1 MFTKETSGTVNGIVA
16 GWGNSGGAFAQVLI
30 GSALFPLF
38 TEIFGGDREKSWRTI
53 CVIPAIVAFAW
64 GCCIPFISN
73 DAPMGN
79 YKEMIK
85 NSTMDLNFYSTKWTH
100 SGWTDRNAWLL
111 GLQYACCFGVELVMN
126 NAASLYF
133 MDKFGMSTE
142 AAAAT
147 ASAFGWMN
155 LFARFAGGKL
165 SDQMNLSHGMRG
177 RLWLQTIC
185 LLLEGSII
193 IAFAFANSLAGSII
207 TMCIFSIFVQAAE
220 GAIYGVVPY
229 VSKTG
234 IVGSAAGIVGSGGN
248 IGGMAFGFVFRS
260 LSFKTSFIVM
270 GSIVLSSS
278 FLSLLIH
285 IHGHSG
291 LVTGEDSVVT
301 VAARER
307 YLNQRR
313 RGN

>member
-1 MFTKETSGTVNGIVA
+1 MFTKETAGTVNGIVA

-38 TEIFGGDREKSWRTI
+38 TNIYDGDRERSWRTI
-53 CVIPAIVAFAW
+53 CIIPAIVAFVC
-64 GCCIPFISN
+64 GCCIHFISD

-79 YKEMIK
+79 YKEMKK
-85 NSTMDLNFYSTKWTH
+85 NSTMDLSFYATKWTH

-126 NAASLYF
+126 NGASLYF
-133 MDKFGMSTE
+133 SYKFGMGTE

-165 SDQMNLSHGMRG
+165 SDKLNLSHGMRG
-177 RLWLQTIC
+177 RLWLQSIC
-185 LLLEGSII
+185 LLLEGGII
-193 IAFAFANSLAGSII
+193 VAFAFADSLASSII

-229 VSKTG
+229 VSKAG

-260 LSFKTSFIVM
+260 LSFKTAFIVM
-270 GSIVLSSS
+270 GSIVMSSS
-278 FLSLLIH
+278 FLSLFIH